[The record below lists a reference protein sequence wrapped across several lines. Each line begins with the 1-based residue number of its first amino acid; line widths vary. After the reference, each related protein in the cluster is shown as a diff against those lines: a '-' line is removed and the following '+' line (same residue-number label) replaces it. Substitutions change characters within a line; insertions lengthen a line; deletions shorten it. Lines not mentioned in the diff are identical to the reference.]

1 MNDIRP
7 DLLKKRKLIYVNLC
21 PFLVLPLR
29 NYLFENSENEI
40 SESSEKNS
48 TRKKDEKSTAP
59 LITWNSLCS
68 HQLKQ
73 GSLVYCGVSCDF

>member
-1 MNDIRP
+1 M
-7 DLLKKRKLIYVNLC
+7 LIYA
-21 PFLVLPLR
+21 PFLVHSLR

-73 GSLVYCGVSCDF
+73 GSLVCCGVSCDFKKMSLEGKYTK